1 MAVAVHHDE
10 EMACGSLHTGYVDA
24 RPPRAGGRERG
35 VPGGAP
41 GSVPLG
47 GRPGGRLAPV
57 HDQNGR
63 AASGWSRLRPA
74 ITSLGRTGVASKE
87 RGRSP
92 LDASRRAVTIR
103 RARSSRPPAARPCT
117 SIYTER
123 SFVGK
128 TPCRPDIW
136 VDVNV
141 RRAPGGAGSRLAS
154 RPSAAPTGS
163 GQGARVRVG
172 RGSALRHSTERRA
185 RPESGVYARPYHRR
199 AAQSV

>member
-10 EMACGSLHTGYVDA
+10 EMAYGSLHTGYVDA
-24 RPPRAGGRERG
+24 RPPRAGGRER
-35 VPGGAP
+35 GAP

-63 AASGWSRLRPA
+63 VASGWSRLRPA
-74 ITSLGRTGVASKE
+74 LTSLGRTGVASKE
-87 RGRSP
+87 RELSP

-103 RARSSRPPAARPCT
+103 RARASRPPAARPCT

-123 SFVGK
+123 SFFGK
-128 TPCRPDIW
+128 TLPRPSIGA
-136 VDVNV
+136 VVNAG
-141 RRAPGGAGSRLAS
+141 RGPGGAGPPPAS
-154 RPSAAPTGS
+154 RPAAAPTGS
-163 GQGARVRVG
+163 GQGARVRVEHD
-172 RGSALRHSTERRA
+172 SALRQSTERRA
-185 RPESGVYARPYHRR
+185 RPGFGASVQPCYRR